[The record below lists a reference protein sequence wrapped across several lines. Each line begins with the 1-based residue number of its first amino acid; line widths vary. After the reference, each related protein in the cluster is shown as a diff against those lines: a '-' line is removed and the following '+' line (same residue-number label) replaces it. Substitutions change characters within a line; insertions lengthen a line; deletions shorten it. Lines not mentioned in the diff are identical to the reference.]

1 MRQIMIAVL
10 FLAAL
15 ADPSAR
21 AQEAQS
27 NAAYDFITAKMAA
40 EHGEFDRALGLIDKL
55 ITATPSDPVLHYERA
70 MILLDAA
77 RPDKAEA
84 ELRGLTASHPDFVD
98 AQKILGRLLFDQAA
112 GDRAKVDEALVFL
125 QEAFRLNHDDIG
137 TGMAV
142 SQILLTEGRT
152 EDAEKVLATLLER
165 APDQRGL
172 NFNYAQVLT
181 KLGRGDESRQYLER
195 AVTIDPTFGPAILQL
210 VDIYQKENEWL
221 KAAEV
226 LQPLI
231 SDDPMNIDLQKR
243 QALFYLRAGQPEK
256 ARAALKTLVAADP
269 KDSGS
274 EFYLAEALS
283 DLEQYTE
290 ADSIY
295 RRLLERSPNDPDLL
309 ASYGLSQ
316 MAQRRFDDAGKTFQT
331 LLKVPDLPD
340 NVMALAQT
348 QLAFIDLRK
357 ERYQSAVDR
366 TRPLLVFHDRPNNQA
381 VSIALDALAK
391 QNKTAESLQ
400 ILSPLVDKFGS
411 DPYVNA
417 RYVELLLRSGE
428 KEKARQAAETQVK
441 FGPKNAI
448 AMAEAYVEA
457 KDFPSAVS
465 LISAQTGAKPDDADL
480 LFELGALQERS
491 GNREAAEK
499 AFQQLLSKN
508 PENAQALNYLGYMWA
523 EKGVNLDRAAE
534 MLNRAVTQEPRNG
547 AFVDSLGWVYYQQG
561 KLDLAEKYLTDATKL
576 LPHDATVHEHLGDV
590 LAKRGEYGR
599 ALHLYRRALD
609 LEPQPKDEAKIKS
622 KISQLEAKAPVPQI
636 R

>member
-1 MRQIMIAVL
+1 MRQIMIVLL
-10 FLAAL
+10 FLSAL
-15 ADPSAR
+15 GTPLVR
-21 AQEAQS
+21 AQTSES
-27 NAAYDFITAKMAA
+27 NAAYDFITAKLAA
-40 EHGEFDRALGLIDKL
+40 EHGDFDRAVGLLDKL
-55 ITATPSDPVLHYERA
+55 VAATPGDPILHYERA
-70 MILLDAA
+70 MVLIDAS
-77 RPDKAEA
+77 RPDQAEA
-84 ELRGLTASHPDFVD
+84 ELRGLAASHPDFVD

-112 GDRAKVDEALVFL
+112 GNKAKVDEALVFL
-125 QEAFRLNHDDIG
+125 QAAFRLNHDDIG

-152 EDAEKVLATLLER
+152 EEAEKVLATLLER

-231 SDDPMNIDLQKR
+231 SEDPMNIDLQKR

-256 ARAALKTLVAADP
+256 ARAGLKTLVAADP
-269 KDSGS
+269 KDTGS

-283 DLEQYTE
+283 DLEQYSE
-290 ADSIY
+290 ADTIY
-295 RRLLERSPNDPDLL
+295 RSLLEKSPNDPDLL
-309 ASYGLSQ
+309 SSYGLSQ
-316 MAQRRFDDAGKTFQT
+316 IAQRRYDDAAKTFQS
-331 LLKVPDLPD
+331 LLKVPELPE
-340 NVMALAQT
+340 NLTALGQT

-357 ERYQSAVDR
+357 ERYQAAVDR
-366 TRPLLVFHDRPNNQA
+366 TRPLLIFHDKPNNQA
-381 VSIALDALAK
+381 VNIALDALQK

-400 ILSPLVDKFGS
+400 LLAPLVDRFGS
-411 DPYVNA
+411 DPYINA
-417 RYVELLLRSGE
+417 RYVELLIRSGD
-428 KEKARQAAETQVK
+428 KEKAREAAQTQVK
-441 FGPKNAI
+441 FGPKNTI
-448 AMAEAYVEA
+448 AVAEAYVQA

-465 LISAQTGAKPDDADL
+465 LVTAQTGAKPDDQDL
-480 LFELGALQERS
+480 LFELGALQERA

-499 AFQQLLSKN
+499 AFQQLLTKN

-523 EKGVNLDRAAE
+523 EKGVNLERAAE
-534 MLNRAVTQEPRNG
+534 MLNRAVTQEPGNG

-561 KLDLAEKYLTDATKL
+561 KLDLAEKYLTDATRL

-590 LAKRGEYGR
+590 LAKRGDYGR
-599 ALHLYRRALD
+599 ALHLYRQALD
-609 LEPQPKDEAKIKS
+609 LAPQPTDEAKIKS
-622 KISQLEAKAPVPQI
+622 KISQLEGKAAAPQM